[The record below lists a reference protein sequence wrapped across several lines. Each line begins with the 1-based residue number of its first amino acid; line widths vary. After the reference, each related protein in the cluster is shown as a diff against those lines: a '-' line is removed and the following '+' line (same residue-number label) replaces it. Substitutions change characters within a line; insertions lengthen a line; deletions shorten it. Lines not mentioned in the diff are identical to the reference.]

1 MDCRSFLYFFT
12 ALYPIVNEFY
22 NEPFCEVGE
31 LIGRFQVCRQVVADR
46 TVRHDVFNHYAI
58 RIAEHSNHLT
68 VSYEPIRLSDAL
80 AYAK

>member
-12 ALYPIVNEFY
+12 ALYPIANEFD
-22 NEPFCEVGE
+22 NEPFCEVRK
-31 LIGRFQVCRQVVADR
+31 LIGRFQVCRQAVADR

-68 VSYEPIRLSDAL
+68 ESYAPIRLSDAR